1 MQRWLAHY
9 VSYNGV
15 DYRNVIVIY
24 DEVLRKVMSVT
35 PFDRESHSTRFYNGT
50 IKVVKRGDGQEECLD
65 FIPLNGR

>member
-15 DYRNVIVIY
+15 YCRNAIVIY
-24 DEVLRKVMSVT
+24 DEVLRKVVSVT

-50 IKVVKRGDGQEECLD
+50 INVVKRGESQEEYLV
-65 FIPLNGR
+65 FIPLNE